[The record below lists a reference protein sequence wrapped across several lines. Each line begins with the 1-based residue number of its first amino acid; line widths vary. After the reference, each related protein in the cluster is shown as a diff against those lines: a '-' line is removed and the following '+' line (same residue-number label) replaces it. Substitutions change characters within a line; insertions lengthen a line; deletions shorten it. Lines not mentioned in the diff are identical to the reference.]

1 MLCCMRFQCF
11 SYVFLCCS
19 YALLYVFN
27 VFSMCFSFSF
37 VRLVFFLC
45 VSNVLLMLCL
55 CFPYTWLPCVSYA
68 IPLFSVARRTSIKDH
83 PVYGTGHSLAFPV
96 FRCFSYAFRMFYY
109 MSLVCPLFAYANTF
123 SDIWF
128 RVSLK
133 IKGYRC
139 SKFHMMFHNLGFGWQ
154 LTNYKFIISATRSM
168 HKSIQMITA
177 SFNKQ
182 CKVPL

>member
-1 MLCCMRFQCF
+1 MLFLCFPLLFLCFALCFQCVSHF
-11 SYVFLCCS
+11 PLSVLC
-19 YALLYVFN
+19 
-27 VFSMCFSFSF
+27 
-37 VRLVFFLC
+37 FLC
-45 VSNVLLMLCL
+45 VSYVLLMFYL
-55 CFPYTWLPCVSYA
+55 CFPYAWPQCVSYA
-68 IPLFSVARRTSIKDH
+68 IPMFCVDRRTSIKDH

-139 SKFHMMFHNLGFGWQ
+139 SNIHIHFHMLGFRGPS
-154 LTNYKFIISATRSM
+154 TNYKCIIFQTNTIHESNKMT
-168 HKSIQMITA
+168 TT
-177 SFNKQ
+177 SFNKR
-182 CKVPL
+182 CKGPL